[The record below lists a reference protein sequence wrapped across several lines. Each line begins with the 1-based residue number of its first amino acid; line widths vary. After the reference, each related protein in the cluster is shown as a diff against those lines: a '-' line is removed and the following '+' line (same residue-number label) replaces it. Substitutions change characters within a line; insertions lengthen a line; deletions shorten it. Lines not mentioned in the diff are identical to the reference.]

1 MMRTSLSFRS
11 LAALLSITALAGCG
25 EVQKAAAKDPMKCE
39 RDPDCV
45 QKSGKSKDC
54 ATQCADN
61 IDCMQRCQQIQRG
74 TSP

>member
-1 MMRTSLSFRS
+1 MSSMAVRF
-11 LAALLSITALAGCG
+11 LAALSLVVTSAACG
-25 EVQKAAAKDPMKCE
+25 EVQKAAAKDPVKCE

-61 IDCMQRCQQIQRG
+61 IDCMERCQQIQRG